1 MAKTAT
7 IRDHKEGLTAEDLLL
22 TGTGGQVEV
31 IFYEDDE
38 EGNPIEA
45 KTEPMVDTI
54 EEAEVLKTAWENS

>member
-7 IRDHKEGLTAEDLLL
+7 IRDHKVGLTAADLLL

-31 IFYEDDE
+31 IYYEDDV
-38 EGNPIEA
+38 EA
-45 KTEPMVDTI
+45 KIAKMVDTV